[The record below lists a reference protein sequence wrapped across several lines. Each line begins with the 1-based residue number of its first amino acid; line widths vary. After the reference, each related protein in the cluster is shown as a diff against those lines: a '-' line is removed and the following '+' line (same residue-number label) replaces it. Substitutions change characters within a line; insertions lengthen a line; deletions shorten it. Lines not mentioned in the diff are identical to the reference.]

1 MSVTRTEFSQDAI
14 AYHASLAGKWEQRY
28 RKPSFQMRQNVLLHA
43 LQGWDLAGTLWLDAG
58 CGTGALARWLTTRG
72 CSVLGVD
79 AAFEM
84 IAAANQS
91 AESQDYSD
99 RLRFVRVQTIARLA
113 LDDRSLDGIL
123 CSSVLEYVQDPSGCL
138 TEFARVLKP
147 GGLLLVSIPN
157 RNSVVRQMQLACHRL
172 GALLGQTW
180 CKFLEYS
187 CHQYSRLE
195 FERLLQQAGF
205 SSEKLLPLGSPL
217 PGLAQRSRHWAPL
230 LMFVARKMPEN
241 ISTELNRGN
250 RHRQC

>member
-1 MSVTRTEFSQDAI
+1 MSATRTVFSQDAI
-14 AYHASLAGKWEQRY
+14 AYHASLAGEWEQRY
-28 RKPSFQMRQNVLLHA
+28 RKRSFQMRHNVLLNA
-43 LQGWDLAGTLWLDAG
+43 LQGWEVSGTLWLDAG
-58 CGTGALARWLTTRG
+58 CGTGTLARWLASRG

-84 IAAANQS
+84 VAAANQS

-113 LDDRSLDGIL
+113 LDDHLLDGIL
-123 CSSVLEYVQDPSGCL
+123 CSSVLEYVPDPSACL

-157 RNSVVRQMQLACHRL
+157 RNSVARQMQLACHRL
-172 GALLGQTW
+172 GALLGQRW

-187 CHQYSRLE
+187 HNQYSRLE

-205 SSEKLLPLGSPL
+205 SGEKLLPLGSPL

-230 LMFVARKMPEN
+230 LMFVAQKMV
-241 ISTELNRGN
+241 
-250 RHRQC
+250 